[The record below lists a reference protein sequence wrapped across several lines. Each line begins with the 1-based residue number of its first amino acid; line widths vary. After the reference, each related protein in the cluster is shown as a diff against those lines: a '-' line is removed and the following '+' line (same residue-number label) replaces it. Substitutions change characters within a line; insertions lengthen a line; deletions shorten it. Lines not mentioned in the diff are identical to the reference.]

1 MEHFE
6 IELSRKL
13 DLIIGE
19 LAMVRSTLHLLQ
31 KEAVRIMSTLADV
44 QALVAAEDT
53 VIDKAVALL
62 QGLAA
67 AVAALPPDQAAID
80 ALAADITAKTAEL
93 ATEVTKDTPPPAP
106 PAPPAA

>member
-31 KEAVRIMSTLADV
+31 TEAVTIMTTIADV
-44 QALVAAEDT
+44 QALVAAEDAQ
-53 VIDKAVALL
+53 IDKAIALL

-67 AVAALPPDQAAID
+67 AVAALPPDQASID

-93 ATEVTKDTPPPAP
+93 AAEVTKDTPP
-106 PAPPAA
+106 APPAA